1 MFLAVSAFVLWH
13 STAAFALDDG
23 WYKAKS
29 ATGPCSEP
37 MMRSTIAVQQGAPA
51 SISFTGESLMFLAPV
66 KPTKTSKKAVIA
78 DSTGQFDVTIAEPSK
93 NSLTLKFLAGEFA
106 KAEVSYSLAP

>member
-66 KPTKTSKKAVIA
+66 KPTKTSKN
-78 DSTGQFDVTIAEPSK
+78 STGQFDVTIAEPSK
-93 NSLTLKFLAGEFA
+93 NSLTLKFLAGECA